1 MAAHDV
7 LRQAAALVEAGWSQ
21 GDSHAQDSAG
31 NPVPLFGGTAGDTA
45 RAGVNPAATRL
56 TMYGAVVKALH
67 TADPSAHINTRAIW
81 DKLSELVQATGYVTG
96 GANHVHPVI
105 GYNNAEQRTQA
116 EVQTLLLLAA
126 EELDPHEAPVPVPD
140 APPRTDPQFEGPPPV
155 LAGTPGAEDAVAEA
169 MRRRVGPSPFEGM
182 K

>member
-105 GYNNAEQRTQA
+105 GYNNADQRTQA
-116 EVQTLLLLAA
+116 EVQALLLLAA
-126 EELDPHEAPVPVPD
+126 EELDPHDAPVPVPD
-140 APPRTDPQFEGPPPV
+140 APAP
-155 LAGTPGAEDAVAEA
+155 AAAEPFTQPLRAETA
-169 MRRRVGPSPFEGM
+169 PEKAPETLREVMDRIGPSPFEGM